1 MAAHGAWAFS
11 DYIMLVISAVLI
23 NNILLIRFLGNCPF
37 LGVSK
42 RMDTAVG
49 MTFGVIFVLTCCGPL
64 TWFVQ
69 KYRLEPLDIVYI
81 QTLAFILVIA
91 VFVQFVETVIKKVS
105 LPLYRSL
112 GIYLPLITTNC
123 AIFGACILNIKENYN
138 LLQTIIFS
146 FASALGFGLALILFA
161 GIRERF
167 AYARIPKNFQDTSI
181 GLITAGLIGL
191 SFFAFAGL
199 AK

>member
-1 MAAHGAWAFS
+1 MHHIWTFS
-11 DYIMLVISAVLI
+11 DYIMLVISAIFI
-23 NNILLIRFLGNCPF
+23 NNILLVRFLGNCPF

-49 MTFGVIFVLTCCGPL
+49 MAVAVIFVITCTGPI
-64 TWFVQ
+64 TWFIEHYLLE
-69 KYRLEPLDIVYI
+69 KYDIVYI
-81 QTLAFILVIA
+81 ETLAFILTIA
-91 VFVQFVETVIKKVS
+91 VFVQFVEMIIRKVS
-105 LPLYRSL
+105 PVLYRAL

-123 AIFGACILNIKENYN
+123 AVLGTCFLNIRNKFS
-138 LLQTIIFS
+138 LMQTIVFS
-146 FASALGFGLALILFA
+146 FSSAVGWSLALIIMA

-167 AYARIPKNFQDTSI
+167 RFARIPENFQDTSI

-191 SFFAFAGL
+191 SFFVFQGL

>member
-1 MAAHGAWAFS
+1 MHEVWTFS
-11 DYIMLVISAVLI
+11 DYLLLIISAILV
-23 NNILLIRFLGNCPF
+23 NNILLVRFLGNCPF

-42 RMDTAVG
+42 KMDTALG
-49 MTFGVIFVLTCCGPL
+49 MAVAVIFVISCTGPI

-69 KYRLEPLDIVYI
+69 HHLLEKFDIVYLR
-81 QTLAFILVIA
+81 TLAFILTIA
-91 VFVQFVETVIKKVS
+91 VFVQLVEMVIKKVN
-105 LPLYRSL
+105 PTLYRGM

-123 AIFGACILNIKENYN
+123 AVLGTCFLNIDLKYN
-138 LLQTIIFS
+138 LFQTLIFS
-146 FASALGFGLALILFA
+146 FASATGWSLALIIMA

-167 AYARIPKNFQDTSI
+167 SFARIPKNFQDTSI

-191 SFFAFAGL
+191 AFYAFQGL

>member
-1 MAAHGAWAFS
+1 MMEQEVWTFS
-11 DYIMLVISAVLI
+11 DYIMLVVSGVLV

-42 RMDTAVG
+42 KMDTAVG
-49 MTFGVIFVLTCCGPL
+49 MTFGVIFVLTCTGPI
-64 TWFVQ
+64 TWFVEH
-69 KYRLEPLDIVYI
+69 YLLEKFDIVYLE
-81 QTLAFILVIA
+81 TLAFILTIA
-91 VFVQFVETVIKKVS
+91 VFVQLVEMAIKKIS
-105 LPLYRSL
+105 PGLYRGL

-123 AIFGACILNIKENYN
+123 CILGTCFYNIRFKFGFIP
-138 LLQTIIFS
+138 TIVFS
-146 FASALGFGLALILFA
+146 FASALGFGLALIIMA

-167 AYARIPKNFQDTSI
+167 HYARIPKCFQDTSI

>member
-1 MAAHGAWAFS
+1 MAGHEAWAFS